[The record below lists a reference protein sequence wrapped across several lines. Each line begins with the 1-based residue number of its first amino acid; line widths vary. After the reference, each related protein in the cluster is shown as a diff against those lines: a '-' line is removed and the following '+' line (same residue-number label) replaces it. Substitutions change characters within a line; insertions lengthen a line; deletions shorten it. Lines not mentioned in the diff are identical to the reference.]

1 MSFKDSLAFLP
12 KIGSINIF
20 IKRAFNH
27 FESTSKRVVN
37 YSFKAFDQV
46 QSISL
51 ILISHINK
59 RFLKD
64 DGYICNETSNTKKF
78 GDHSAKGFNLTRV
91 NSWGLVRKKLGAQ
104 VKRFPFDGLSNQ
116 RFRCQ
121 AMGRAARRDAVTRQP
136 LWNDEKGDRFIWHLS
151 E

>member
-1 MSFKDSLAFLP
+1 MSFKDSLAFLS

-20 IKRAFNH
+20 IKKAFNY

-64 DGYICNETSNTKKF
+64 EGYICNNRSNTKKF
-78 GDHSAKGFNLTRV
+78 GDHSAKRFNLTRV
-91 NSWGLVRKKLGAQ
+91 NSWGLVRINW
-104 VKRFPFDGLSNQ
+104 V
-116 RFRCQ
+116 
-121 AMGRAARRDAVTRQP
+121 RA
-136 LWNDEKGDRFIWHLS
+136 G
-151 E
+151 